1 LIFGI
6 QIKNKMKKI
15 LVIHYSQSGQL
26 TEIVNNI
33 AAPLIN
39 SKDIIV
45 VHHQIKMEA
54 PYAFPWKKKDFLNT
68 FPESFLQI
76 PSKTKTVPEH
86 ILNQKFDLVILGYSV
101 WYLSPSIPIN
111 SFLKST
117 EAKKL
122 LTNTPVVTVIGCR
135 NMWIIAQE
143 KVKELL
149 KECNAK
155 LVGNIALVD
164 RHINHISVIT
174 IVQWM
179 FSGKKE
185 RYLSIF
191 PKPGVSQ
198 KDIDES
204 SKFGDVILD
213 HVSNNQLNSLQN
225 SLLEEKA
232 VVIKPFLVLADKR
245 ANMLF
250 DKWAKFIYSKGDENN
265 QKRTIWVKLFNYYLL
280 FAIWIIAPLVF
291 ILFLLTYLPLYGKI
305 KKDKEY
311 YSSVENN

>member
-1 LIFGI
+1 
-6 QIKNKMKKI
+6 MKKI

-26 TEIVNNI
+26 TEIINNI
-33 AAPLIN
+33 AAPLTDHNEIN
-39 SKDIIV
+39 V
-45 VHHQIKMEA
+45 VHHKIEMET
-54 PYAFPWKKKDFLNT
+54 PFPFPWKKEEFFNA

-76 PSKTKTVPEH
+76 PSKIKPIPED
-86 ILNQKFDLVILGYSV
+86 ILNQTFDLIIFGYPV
-101 WYLSPSIPIN
+101 WYLSPSIPTT

-122 LTNTPVVTVIGCR
+122 LNNTPVITVIGAR
-135 NMWIIAQE
+135 NMWIMAQE
-143 KVKELL
+143 KVKSLL
-149 KECNAK
+149 KDCNAN

-179 FSGKKE
+179 FTGKKE
-185 RYLSIF
+185 HYLGIF

-204 SKFGDVILD
+204 SKFGDVILE
-213 HVSNNQLNSLQN
+213 HVTANNKYSLQHN
-225 SLLEEKA
+225 LLKKEA

-245 ANMLF
+245 ANILF
-250 DKWAKFIYSKGDENN
+250 SKWANLIYSKGEAGSK
-265 QKRTIWVKLFNYYLL
+265 KRTVWLKLFNYYLL

-291 ILFLLTYLPLYGKI
+291 ILFLFSYIPFYGKI

-311 YSSVENN
+311 YSSVGINQKEIK